1 MEPKPVYLI
10 EQDDGAL
17 VVAEPPVADRAGRVI
32 YCYQPP
38 AGPAWLVD
46 KTLALDLDTLRG
58 VAVMAGAAEMVVLRR
73 IEVPDLYF
81 RRGLEYGQLRG
92 ADAGTLVLIRFDVHD
107 SGAACEHWKF

>member
-1 MEPKPVYLI
+1 MEPKPIYLI
-10 EQDDGAL
+10 EQNNGEL
-17 VVAEPPVADRAGRVI
+17 TIEEPPLPASARA
-32 YCYQPP
+32 YCCTPP
-38 AGPAWLVD
+38 APTVWTVNPGL
-46 KTLALDLDTLRG
+46 TLEIDTLRRL
-58 VAVMAGAAEMVVLRR
+58 ARTMGAANMAVLRR